1 MADIEKKPED
11 PPIFEST
18 QERRSRSGSSS
29 KDTGD
34 NKGPIN
40 SAPVP
45 ELKYGGFR
53 AEERPPLDY
62 SSVDAF
68 FSSLWRRFKSLWTR
82 RFTFALLVS
91 PGCPYQWHVQALIP
105 DLLL

>member
-1 MADIEKKPED
+1 MADIEKKFED
-11 PPIFEST
+11 SPIFEST

-29 KDTGD
+29 KGTGE
-34 NKGPIN
+34 NEGPVN

-62 SSVDAF
+62 SSVEAF
-68 FSSLWRRFKSLWTR
+68 CSSSWRRFKSLWTR

-91 PGCPYQWHVQALIP
+91 PGSPYQWHVQVLIP